1 MKEKIIVILGPT
13 AVGKTS
19 ISIEIAKAL
28 GGEVVSAD
36 SRQVYRRLDIGSGKV
51 TPSEMNGVP
60 HHLIDVVNPQEI
72 FSVSDYIHRGRQALN
87 DILARKKVPIIVGGT
102 GFYIDALLGTIS
114 LPNVPADQ
122 DLRTKLSG
130 FSLEELNA
138 ELQNLDPERIKT
150 IDIKNPVRL
159 IRAIEIA
166 RALGTTPQST
176 PEAPY
181 NVLYI
186 GLTLPLTQL
195 QEKIRTRLLAR
206 LELGMLDEAIRLH
219 AHGLS
224 WERMESLGLEYRYMA
239 RHLQGDISYEEMINQ
254 LEIEI
259 RHYAKR
265 QMTWFKRNKD
275 IQWFT
280 PNAVEGFNPEQKKE
294 ILALTKNFMSP
305 NYSD

>member
-28 GGEVVSAD
+28 DGEVVSAD
-36 SRQVYRRLDIGSGKV
+36 SRQVYRGLDIGSGKV
-51 TPSEMNGVP
+51 TPPEMDGVP
-60 HHLIDVVNPQEI
+60 HHLIDIANPEEV
-72 FSVSDYIHRGRQALN
+72 FSVSDYLHLGRQALS
-87 DILARKKVPIIVGGT
+87 DILTRKKVPVVVGGT

-150 IDIKNPVRL
+150 IDTKNPVRL

-166 RALGTTPQST
+166 RVLGATPPSHS
-176 PEAPY
+176 EKLYDIA
-181 NVLYI
+181 YI
-186 GLTLPLTQL
+186 GLTLPS
-195 QEKIRTRLLAR
+195 E
-206 LELGMLDEAIRLH
+206 ELGRKIHNRLFERLQAGMLEETIRLH

-239 RHLQGDISYEEMINQ
+239 RHLQGHISYEEMIAQ
-254 LEIEI
+254 LELEI

-265 QMTWFKRNKD
+265 QMTWFKRNKN
-275 IQWFT
+275 IVW
-280 PNAVEGFNPEQKKE
+280 FNPAQKQE
-294 ILALTKNFMSP
+294 ILDHLIKFIG
-305 NYSD
+305 Y

>member
-28 GGEVVSAD
+28 DGEVVSAD
-36 SRQVYRRLDIGSGKV
+36 SRQVYRGLNIGSGKV
-51 TPSEMNGVP
+51 TPSEMDGVP
-60 HHLIDVVNPQEI
+60 HHLIDIANPEEI
-72 FSVSDYIHRGRQALN
+72 FSVSDYLHLGRQALS
-87 DILARKKVPIIVGGT
+87 DILTRKKVPVVVGGT

-150 IDIKNPVRL
+150 IDTKNPVRL

-166 RALGTTPQST
+166 RALGATPPSYS
-176 PEAPY
+176 EKLYDIA
-181 NVLYI
+181 YI
-186 GLTLPLTQL
+186 GLTLPSEELGR
-195 QEKIRTRLLAR
+195 KIHNRLLER
-206 LELGMLDEAIRLH
+206 LQTGMLEEAVQLH

-239 RHLQGDISYEEMINQ
+239 RHLQAHISYEEMIAQ
-254 LEIEI
+254 LELEI

-265 QMTWFKRNKD
+265 QMTWFKRNKNID
-275 IQWFT
+275 WFS
-280 PNAVEGFNPEQKKE
+280 PEQKQE
-294 ILALTKNFMSP
+294 ILALTKNFTSP
-305 NYSD
+305 NHSD

>member
-1 MKEKIIVILGPT
+1 MKEKTIVILGPT
-13 AVGKTS
+13 AVGKTT

-28 GGEVVSAD
+28 DGEVVSAD
-36 SRQVYRRLDIGSGKV
+36 SRQVYRGLDIGSGKV

-60 HHLIDVVNPQEI
+60 HHLINIANPEEI
-72 FSVSDYIHRGRQALN
+72 FSVSDYLHLGRESLN
-87 DILARKKVPIIVGGT
+87 DILTRKKVPVVVGGT
-102 GFYIDALLGTIS
+102 GFYIDALLGNIS
-114 LPNVPADQ
+114 LPNVPADPS
-122 DLRTKLSG
+122 LRFQLSG

-138 ELQNLDPERIKT
+138 ELQNLDPERTKT
-150 IDIKNPVRL
+150 IDTKNPVRL

-166 RALGTTPQST
+166 RALGATPQSA

-224 WERMESLGLEYRYMA
+224 WERMENLGLEYRYMA
-239 RHLQGDISYEEMINQ
+239 RHLQEHISYEEMVAQ
-254 LEIEI
+254 LELEI

-280 PNAVEGFNPEQKKE
+280 PNTVDGFNPEQKKE
-294 ILALTKNFMSP
+294 ILALTKNFISP
-305 NYSD
+305 NYSN

>member
-28 GGEVVSAD
+28 DGEVVSAD
-36 SRQVYRRLDIGSGKV
+36 SRQVYRGLNIGSGKV
-51 TPSEMNGVP
+51 TPSEMDGVP
-60 HHLIDVVNPQEI
+60 HHLIDIANPEEI
-72 FSVSDYIHRGRQALN
+72 FSVSDYLHLGRQALS
-87 DILARKKVPIIVGGT
+87 DILTRKKVPVVVGGT

-150 IDIKNPVRL
+150 IDTKNPVRL

-166 RALGTTPQST
+166 RALGATPPSYS
-176 PEAPY
+176 EKLYDIA
-181 NVLYI
+181 YI
-186 GLTLPLTQL
+186 GLTLPSEELGR
-195 QEKIRTRLLAR
+195 KIHNRLLER
-206 LELGMLDEAIRLH
+206 LQTGMLEEAVQLH

-239 RHLQGDISYEEMINQ
+239 RHLQAHISYEEMIDQ
-254 LEIEI
+254 LELEI

-265 QMTWFKRNKD
+265 QMTWFKRNKN
-275 IQWFT
+275 IVW
-280 PNAVEGFNPEQKKE
+280 FNPAQKQE
-294 ILALTKNFMSP
+294 ILNHSIKFI
-305 NYSD
+305 DC

>member
-28 GGEVVSAD
+28 DGEVVSAD
-36 SRQVYRRLDIGSGKV
+36 SRQVYRGLDIGSGKV
-51 TPSEMNGVP
+51 TPPEMDGVP
-60 HHLIDVVNPQEI
+60 HHLIDIANPEEV
-72 FSVSDYIHRGRQALN
+72 FSVSDYLHLGRQALS
-87 DILARKKVPIIVGGT
+87 DILMRKKVPVVVGGT

-150 IDIKNPVRL
+150 IDTKNPVRL

-166 RALGTTPQST
+166 RVLGATPPSHS
-176 PEAPY
+176 EKLYDIA
-181 NVLYI
+181 YI
-186 GLTLPLTQL
+186 GLTLPSEELGRKIHNRLLERLQAGMLEEATQL
-195 QEKIRTRLLAR
+195 HKN
-206 LELGMLDEAIRLH
+206 
-219 AHGLS
+219 GLS
-224 WERMESLGLEYRYMA
+224 WERMEGLGLEYRYMA
-239 RHLQGDISYEEMINQ
+239 RHLQGHISYEEMIAQ
-254 LEIEI
+254 LELEI

-265 QMTWFKRNKD
+265 QMTWFKRNKN
-275 IQWFT
+275 IVWFS
-280 PNAVEGFNPEQKKE
+280 PAQKQE
-294 ILALTKNFMSP
+294 ILD
-305 NYSD
+305 YSIKFICY